1 MKKLK
6 NFFNRFKI
14 LFKNLTLNYTGRL
27 FTILSAFHIALYIA
41 KQQVPTFS
49 LVLVPASIFPFVSA
63 VKDCLDCRKCPY
75 PTITKSLKKGSW
87 MKKSICYNLAR
98 RFWGAF
104 LPDISLEGR
113 FFLDGDYGLCSE
125 EHTLYAVV
133 CSTFRFMDDQLHLS
147 KCAIQRAHCRILYPT
162 ILAWPYI
169 SSETNEQVISA
180 VTNLYLDSFLEI

>member
-1 MKKLK
+1 MK
-6 NFFNRFKI
+6 I
-14 LFKNLTLNYTGRL
+14 EHWITLIDCSQFCLPY
-27 FTILSAFHIALYIA
+27 IALYIA

-49 LVLVPASIFPFVSA
+49 LVLVPASIFPFISA

-75 PTITKSLKKGSW
+75 PTITKSQKKGVLNEKMRLLSL
-87 MKKSICYNLAR
+87 SHTTLRC
-98 RFWGAF
+98 FQ
-104 LPDISLEGR
+104 PDIYLVFWHIIGGQV
-113 FFLDGDYGLCSE
+113 FLDGGYGLCLA

-162 ILAWPYI
+162 MLAWPYI

>member
-104 LPDISLEGR
+104 LPDISLEGS
-113 FFLDGDYGLCSE
+113 FFWMEIMAYVRKSILCMQW
-125 EHTLYAVV
+125 YAA
-133 CSTFRFMDDQLHLS
+133 L
-147 KCAIQRAHCRILYPT
+147 
-162 ILAWPYI
+162 
-169 SSETNEQVISA
+169 
-180 VTNLYLDSFLEI
+180 LDSWMTNYIYQNVQYKEHIAEYCIPQFWLGLTFPVRQMNK